1 MWFTT
6 EDSGQV
12 LDNQASKAAS
22 SRKPSWRFLVELI
35 SPHCSVVS
43 ALCDPMNCS
52 MPGFPVLHYLLEFAQ
67 IHVHWD
73 SDAIPTI
80 SSSVTLVSFCL
91 QSFPASG
98 YFPISQLFASGGQSS
113 GASAL
118 ASVLLMNTQGWFP
131 LGLTGLSPWSPR
143 DSQESSPAP
152 QVKSMT
158 SLVFSFLYSPTLT
171 SIHDYWKNHSF
182 D

>member
-73 SDAIPTI
+73 SDAIQPSHLLLP
-80 SSSVTLVSFCL
+80 SSLSAFNL
-91 QSFPASG
+91 
-98 YFPISQLFASGGQSS
+98 SQH
-113 GASAL
+113 
-118 ASVLLMNTQGWFP
+118 
-131 LGLTGLSPWSPR
+131 LGLFQWLSSLHQVAKVLEFQLQHSPSNEHPGLISFIMFKC
-143 DSQESSPAP
+143 DL
-152 QVKSMT
+152 
-158 SLVFSFLYSPTLT
+158 SLGNKEGSHIEIIKCDTP
-171 SIHDYWKNHSF
+171 N
-182 D
+182 